1 MTILLKSLDQGTRPA
16 FKYSLPLKF
25 CWAVSQCFDFGLKV
39 SLLQSNAERQ
49 EGKLLCVSAAANTYY
64 YEVVIICKQTFV
76 RSFVRSFVGSDRQD
90 WVGLQFWQRKG
101 GELKNNISQSEVKNL
116 KYFVNQLC
124 DFLIESFKPSNLWKN
139 HPFSFTSTNC
149 IRIKDAI
156 LHGSC
161 SLECSWLRMTG
172 KHSGKFFI
180 CRLQWFIVI
189 KWLWFVNDLYLNLW
203 YHLVIPVW
211 YFRWYNNHDSL
222 GGTE

>member
-1 MTILLKSLDQGTRPA
+1 MCVCGSQYLLLWGG
-16 FKYSLPLKF
+16 YY
-25 CWAVSQCFDFGLKV
+25 
-39 SLLQSNAERQ
+39 LQ
-49 EGKLLCVSAAANTYY
+49 TD
-64 YEVVIICKQTFV
+64 V
-76 RSFVRSFVGSDRQD
+76 RSLVRSFVGSDRQD

-149 IRIKDAI
+149 IRSKDAI